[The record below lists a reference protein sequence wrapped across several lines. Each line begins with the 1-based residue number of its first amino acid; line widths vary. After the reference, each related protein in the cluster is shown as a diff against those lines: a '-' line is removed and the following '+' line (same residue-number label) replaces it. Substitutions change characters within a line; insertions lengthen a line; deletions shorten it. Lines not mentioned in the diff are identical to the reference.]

1 MPPAASRQ
9 SSSPSAEAFQAVDLD
24 LNEGVGTDTIG
35 IPYASSPFTSSLSG
49 RLLKSV
55 LVTGAGGGLGSASIA
70 ALAARGAQV
79 LAVDL
84 DAEAL
89 DRARRSAGGDVT
101 PHLADVTDPE
111 AVGTAV
117 RTAVDRF
124 GRLDAIFNN
133 AATLGPMVS
142 VVDYPQDAFERV
154 FRINVLSVFL
164 GMKHAIPALREAGGG
179 VILNTASTGGMMG
192 WPNLT
197 GYVGAKHAVIGLTR
211 AVALELAGTGI
222 RVNALCPGPM
232 DTQMIWEVAQAMAP
246 GDRDEQR
253 RQVEATIP
261 IGRLGR
267 PDEVASVAAWLLLES
282 PDYLTGAVLPVDGAQ
297 TTG

>member
-1 MPPAASRQ
+1 M
-9 SSSPSAEAFQAVDLD
+9 
-24 LNEGVGTDTIG
+24 
-35 IPYASSPFTSSLSG
+35 
-49 RLLKSV
+49 
-55 LVTGAGGGLGSASIA
+55 
-70 ALAARGAQV
+70 

-84 DAEAL
+84 DGDAAA
-89 DRARRSAGGDVT
+89 RAARAAGGNVSA
-101 PHLADVTDPE
+101 HVADMTDSDAVRA
-111 AVGTAV
+111 AVGAAV
-117 RTAVDRF
+117 ERF

-164 GMKHAIPALREAGGG
+164 GMKHAIPALRESGGG
-179 VILNTASTGGMMG
+179 VVLNTASTGGMMG
-192 WPNLT
+192 WPNLS
-197 GYVGAKHAVIGLTR
+197 GYVGAKHAVVGLTR
-211 AVALELAGTGI
+211 TVALELAGSGV

-232 DTQMIWEVAQAMAP
+232 DTQMIWEVAEAMTP

-253 RQVEATIP
+253 RQIEATIP

-267 PDEVASVAAWLLLES
+267 PGEVASVAAWLLLDG
-282 PDYLTGAVLPVDGAQ
+282 PDYLTGAVIPVDGAQ